1 MPSSIQD
8 RIAVSTWSLHKHLG
22 TTCPHNLTTTQI
34 GPVEETYGPG
44 TESLLDLPS
53 ALKNHGYHR
62 MELVSSHLPSRDPIY
77 LSELRS
83 QLQVADVKLQTLLI
97 DAGDLT
103 DPVSGARD
111 EAWIA
116 SWIEIANELGAEHAR
131 IIAGKQAPSK
141 ETLDRSVAALRALA
155 DGNAGSS
162 VRLTTENWFNLLSS
176 AKEVTE
182 VLDRLEGK
190 VGLLGDFGNWKGAN
204 KYDEL
209 AKIFG
214 RAELSHAKAS
224 FIDGDLDAEDY
235 GRCVDLAEAA
245 GYTGPY
251 TLIFDS
257 EVPVNEWDGLAIERE
272 FIVSRVS
279 GA

>member
-1 MPSSIQD
+1 
-8 RIAVSTWSLHKHLG
+8 
-22 TTCPHNLTTTQI
+22 
-34 GPVEETYGPG
+34 
-44 TESLLDLPS
+44 
-53 ALKNHGYHR
+53 
-62 MELVSSHLPSRDPIY
+62 MELVSFHLPSRDPVY
-77 LSELRS
+77 LGELRA
-83 QLQVADVKLQTLLI
+83 QLSTTGVILQTLLI
-97 DAGDLT
+97 DAGDVT
-103 DPVSGARD
+103 DPVNGARD
-111 EAWIA
+111 QAWIA
-116 SWIEIANELGAEHAR
+116 SWIEIANLLGAEHAR
-131 IIAGKQAPSK
+131 IIAGKQPPST

-162 VRLTTENWFNLLSS
+162 VRLTTENWFDLLPS
-176 AKEVTE
+176 AKEVAY

-190 VGLLGDFGNWKGAN
+190 VGLLGDFGNWKGAD

-209 AKIFG
+209 EKIFG
-214 RAELSHAKAS
+214 RAELCHAKAS
-224 FIDGDLDAEDY
+224 FVDGDLDAEDY

-257 EVPVNEWDGLAIERE
+257 EGPVNEWDGLALERD